1 MLITFPTPPHHR
13 VITRHNVSSPA
24 LSDLQSKER
33 WGVEVLGV
41 GERREISVG
50 EMETCKGIRLC
61 LSIMVLRFPSTSW
74 YY

>member
-1 MLITFPTPPHHR
+1 MLITFATPPHHR

-50 EMETCKGIRLC
+50 EMETCLHIRLC
-61 LSIMVLRFPSTSW
+61 ILVVMVRFPSTFLD
-74 YY
+74 Y

>member
-50 EMETCKGIRLC
+50 EMGTCTPTPLC
-61 LSIMVLRFPSTSW
+61 LIIVMVRFLFPC
-74 YY
+74 

>member
-1 MLITFPTPPHHR
+1 MLITFATPPHHR
-13 VITRHNVSSPA
+13 VITRHNVSSTA

-50 EMETCKGIRLC
+50 EMGTCRHVRLC
-61 LSIMVLRFPSTSW
+61 FLIVMVRFFPTF
-74 YY
+74 